1 LVAKLVSPTATQPAA
16 DAAAPPADNLPPRD
30 VTSAHSCLNAQKK
43 PRPIAPGS
51 WLPFP
56 SSFEQEPSRP
66 EKDIEQAEGGEE
78 ADQEYLKK
86 LRSIHSFGDV
96 EDISQGPEG
105 LFRPEKRREAPIEN
119 DLVQQMVTVHEADV
133 LLSEFRHMSKSFPFV
148 IVPLNMTAEQLHAEK
163 PMLFL
168 AIITV
173 ASWRDHARQ
182 MSLDTIYRKELA
194 HRTIIAPK
202 RTLGLVQ
209 SVLVYL
215 SWCVFWRRIE
225 E

>member
-1 LVAKLVSPTATQPAA
+1 M
-16 DAAAPPADNLPPRD
+16 
-30 VTSAHSCLNAQKK
+30 TSAHSWPDAQKTQK
-43 PRPIAPGS
+43 PLAPGS

-56 SSFEQEPSRP
+56 SSFEQESARP

-86 LRSIHSFGDV
+86 LRSIHNFGDAD
-96 EDISQGPEG
+96 DIRQGPEG
-105 LFRPEKRREAPIEN
+105 FFRPSKRQEAPIEN
-119 DLVQQMVTVHEADV
+119 ELVQQMLIVHEADT
-133 LLSEFRHMSKSFPFV
+133 LLGEFRHMSESFPFV
-148 IVPLNMTAEQLHAEK
+148 IVPLDMTAGRLHAEK

-173 ASWRDHARQ
+173 ASWRDHVRQ
-182 MSLDTIYRKELA
+182 MSLDSIYRKELA

-215 SWCVFWRRIE
+215 SWYVSCTVAGKQNSPE
-225 E
+225 